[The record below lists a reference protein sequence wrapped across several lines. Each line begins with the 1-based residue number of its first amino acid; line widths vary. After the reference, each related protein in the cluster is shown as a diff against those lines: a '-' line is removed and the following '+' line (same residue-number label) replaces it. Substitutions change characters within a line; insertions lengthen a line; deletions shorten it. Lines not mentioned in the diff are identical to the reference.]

1 MKHLNYFFAIAA
13 VIATAACTKVEIDDL
28 AVPERKIAFEVAS
41 YVPQTKAGHSLITEL
56 TGLDV
61 AAGDQVFK
69 SKAFIHADNGSG
81 STANPVP
88 FFNAGV
94 SGVETISFN
103 DASDEWAPAH
113 TYYWPKAVRSNIDFF
128 SWYDMAGTDPTITF
142 TTPFSSISMQW
153 ANRSVSLKDNVMWAD
168 GAWHFKNNDGDI
180 HDHDGVTKGVP
191 TLFHHALA
199 QVRFSV
205 KQDPMKQAD
214 AKNSGKYTFWEVKL
228 NGVSI
233 AASSVHSNGTLS
245 LSEADPGTAST
256 VQTWTKPENDVWA
269 NAASPAY
276 ATLDGTTVFN
286 TNLAKGVDGSSNPVY
301 LTGSEQYLTVA
312 TNMPYNYFTVRP
324 QAVANGVTLTFTY
337 TIHTWYG
344 TEEQYAAANHA
355 GCTDMG
361 TETVNV
367 NDLGPTVSG
376 ATYGAPYTDTG
387 IQLNAITGA
396 WANWQMNK
404 KYTYKLVINPAT
416 EQILYDPAVE
426 DWADDANASRTV
438 PQPAA

>member
-1 MKHLNYFFAIAA
+1 MKHLNTFFAIAA

-56 TGLDV
+56 SGLGVDT
-61 AAGDQVFK
+61 GDQVFK

-81 STANPVP
+81 STVDPVP

-142 TTPFSSISMQW
+142 NDPYSSISMQW

-168 GAWHFKNNDGDI
+168 GAWHFKNNDEDI

-205 KQDPMKQAD
+205 KQNPMKQAD

-233 AASSVHSNGTLS
+233 AASSVHSNGTLT
-245 LSEADPGTAST
+245 LSESDPGTPST
-256 VQTWTKPENDVWA
+256 VQTWTKPYNDVWA

-286 TNLAKGVDGSSNPVY
+286 TNLAKGTDGVNPVY
-301 LTGSEQYLTVA
+301 LTNSEQYLTVA
-312 TNMPYNYFTVRP
+312 TNMPDNYFTVRP
-324 QAVANGVTLTFTY
+324 QDIAAGVTLTFTY

-344 TEEQYAAANHA
+344 TEEQYATANHA

-367 NDLGPTVSG
+367 NDLAG
-376 ATYGAPYTDTG
+376 AGYGTPYTNTG
-387 IQLNAITGA
+387 IQLNAITDA
-396 WANWQMNK
+396 WENWQMNK
-404 KYTYKLVINPAT
+404 KYTYKLIINPAT

-426 DWADDANASRTV
+426 NWENDVNVTQTV
-438 PQPAA
+438 PAA